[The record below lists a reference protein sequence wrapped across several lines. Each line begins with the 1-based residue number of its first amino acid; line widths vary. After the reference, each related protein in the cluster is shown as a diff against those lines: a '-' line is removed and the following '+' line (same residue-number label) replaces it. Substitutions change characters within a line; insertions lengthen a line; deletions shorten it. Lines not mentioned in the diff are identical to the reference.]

1 MKQLKSPTLHPEVL
15 LYWTYANY
23 GGAIYVYSYNSLL
36 TISGSSFNSC
46 SVSVPDHGPSD
57 TAVYHF
63 YEFFGGTIY
72 TRTLNITS
80 THFTECAT
88 KLLASSGSTDHYG
101 TVIYASDVTAS
112 DLQIRWMH
120 FAL

>member
-15 LYWTYANY
+15 FTGHMLITVVLYTFTPIIRCLPFLAHHSIP
-23 GGAIYVYSYNSLL
+23 ALCLS
-36 TISGSSFNSC
+36 
-46 SVSVPDHGPSD
+46 
-57 TAVYHF
+57 AVYHF
-63 YEFFGGTIY
+63 YDFFGGTIY

-80 THFTECAT
+80 TNCTECAT